1 MGQLSAFHAVRRA
14 GRPLGLFLFSGL
26 LAFFL
31 LSQAQAQ
38 QTVVRLRVDGV
49 QPVKSGDTFRLTVLV
64 DNVEHLAAFD
74 VTVGYDPQRL
84 KPVPAQRTDG
94 GATNL
99 GEGRSPVSVVDE
111 GKFLKENGERS
122 NVVCSGGVGN
132 DAAKTVT
139 VFCNTVDAPLCLGG
153 GAGAS
158 GSGVLASIEFKS
170 KGGGPTALEITDS
183 TLVLDDVN
191 PCDPTD
197 FSAQKIE
204 HTRQDATV
212 ELIGGGGG
220 GYTVVIVV
228 AAGVGAAVVI
238 ALAGLAWYR
247 RRSVS
252 SQT

>member
-1 MGQLSAFHAVRRA
+1 L
-14 GRPLGLFLFSGL
+14 LLFSAL

-38 QTVVRLRVDGV
+38 QTVVRLQVDGS
-49 QPVKSGDTFRLTVLV
+49 QPVKSGDTFRLIVLV

-74 VTVGYDPQRL
+74 VTVGYDPERL
-84 KPVPAQRTDG
+84 KPVPAAPTEG
-94 GATNL
+94 GATDL
-99 GEGRSPVSVVDE
+99 GEGRSPVAVVDE

-132 DAAKTVT
+132 DADNTVT
-139 VFCNTVDAPLCLGG
+139 VFCNTVDAPVCLGG

-158 GSGVLASIEFKS
+158 GSGVLAGIEFKS

-183 TLVLDDVN
+183 TLVLDDVS
-191 PCDPTD
+191 PCDAED
-197 FSAQKIE
+197 FSAVEIE
-204 HTRQDATV
+204 HTREDATV
-212 ELIGGGGG
+212 ELSGGGGG

-228 AAGVGAAVVI
+228 AVGVGVAAVII
-238 ALAGLAWYR
+238 ALAGLAWRR

-252 SQT
+252 NLT